1 MAVEDIYRM
10 SVDRQSVNI
19 FDSVKKVFDGVIK
32 DIPECYFE
40 NGVKRIFTAG
50 DVLILLIE

>member
-1 MAVEDIYRM
+1 MVVEDIYRI
-10 SVDRQSVNI
+10 SVDCQSVNI

-32 DIPECYFE
+32 NIPECYFE
-40 NGVKRIFTAG
+40 NCVKRIFTAG

>member
-19 FDSVKKVFDGVIK
+19 FDSVKKVFDGVLRTFRNVIL
-32 DIPECYFE
+32 
-40 NGVKRIFTAG
+40 RM
-50 DVLILLIE
+50 VLKEFLPLVMF